1 MTEEEKA
8 ALDIECEEML
18 KMIMDPANDKEMEE
32 EDGNKENI
40 PPLCDMPDAA
50 AAVYPMPLID
60 HLCKRYRCSLR
71 ELQVLL
77 LGLESRREIICHLR
91 RDCQLRT
98 THLRPAS
105 RNFLIR
111 CGDLT
116 AQSVGNVL
124 ALGGYL
130 GVTVRD
136 KKKQPINT
144 RPHSFRFV
152 PTTIVAT
159 ICVCAIPIC
168 PALPNMV
175 ADSIGP
181 SIR

>member
-1 MTEEEKA
+1 VRADHEKMTEEEKA

-32 EDGNKENI
+32 EKKEEDENKENI
-40 PPLCDMPDAA
+40 PPPPLCDMPDAA

-130 GVTVRD
+130 GVTVCD
-136 KKKQPINT
+136 KIAP
-144 RPHSFRFV
+144 
-152 PTTIVAT
+152 
-159 ICVCAIPIC
+159 
-168 PALPNMV
+168 
-175 ADSIGP
+175 
-181 SIR
+181 